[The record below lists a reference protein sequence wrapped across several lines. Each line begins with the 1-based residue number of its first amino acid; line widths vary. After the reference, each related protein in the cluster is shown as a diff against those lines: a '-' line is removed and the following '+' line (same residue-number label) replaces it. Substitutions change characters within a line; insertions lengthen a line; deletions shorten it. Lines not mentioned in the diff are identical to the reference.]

1 MRKRK
6 TSGIQK
12 KYLMH
17 TLALLILALLLSSIG
32 VWVYVR
38 KNMTSVIVD
47 KYEFMNEKM
56 GISLDNL
63 YKKTDDV
70 TAECITDDSV
80 QKSLR
85 TKGLENVEKSALS
98 KYFAYIDLEHVAE
111 YCYVDNKENVYTK
124 SYSNISYEDFKES
137 GFKDRLSGDY
147 ARTEWFL
154 PGTHCLAPGRKR
166 CSLGDMCAAWIM
178 PMRRECCFSR

>member
-137 GFKDRLSGDY
+137 GFQEIMPGQNG
-147 ARTEWFL
+147 FL